1 MLYNNNLIE
10 QYNDLKENLAE
21 LLLLR
26 ENIISIRDDLI
37 TDDTTKLKALY
48 KNNIKNLEEN
58 QMKLESDIVSLIRAG
73 EILKYLEFN
82 GAFVNLN
89 QVVDALNR
97 EKQNSKDSNKNN
109 FYISTKLFEDLNF
122 ENSENTDFLFK
133 EIAKEISPSINKNV
147 TNESARM
154 WKETLRAKSDEDEV
168 SLNRIFLESK
178 RVNTNSVHSIDNMCD
193 NINNIE
199 INLKVVNNEITEIT
213 KVCRENFDDEKIE
226 ELSKLIKVI
235 DIKNTSLRNSIK
247 TLMAIR
253 KNMIDGFIAMLPPT
267 KILN

>member
-1 MLYNNNLIE
+1 MLYKNNLVE

-37 TDDTTKLKALY
+37 TDDTTKLKVLY
-48 KNNIKNLEEN
+48 KNNLKNLEEN
-58 QMKLESDIVSLIRAG
+58 QMRLESDIVSLIRAG
-73 EILKYLEFN
+73 EILKYLEFSDT
-82 GAFVNLN
+82 FVNLT

-97 EKQNSKDSNKNN
+97 EKEESKDYNKNN
-109 FYISTKLFEDLNF
+109 FYISTKLFEDVKF
-122 ENSENTDFLFK
+122 TDSTNTDYLFK
-133 EIAKEISPSINKNV
+133 EIAKEISPSINKNM

-168 SLNRIFLESK
+168 SLNRIFLESR
-178 RVNTNSVHSIDNMCD
+178 RVNKDLFHNIDNMCD
-193 NINNIE
+193 SINNIE
-199 INLKVVNNEITEIT
+199 NNLKVVNNEISEIT
-213 KVCRENFDDEKIE
+213 KLCRENLDEEKIE
-226 ELSKLIKVI
+226 ELSKLMKVV

-247 TLMAIR
+247 TLMTIR

-267 KILN
+267 KVLN